1 MTRLRFLDILIV
13 ILTISILNTGCGKS
27 EEPVSDILAEIDS
40 LEKKLEWADYRLSEE
55 EWEHFR
61 TGKSDSLSFYN
72 DLYLYVIAG
81 TNLYK
86 YAKNGSNLTDKTDRQ
101 RLQILISEI
110 VTDRIEFQPE
120 MSEFKR
126 GLKSIV
132 DSFKVDFQGE
142 ETSLKDVKELYY
154 DSRNRSQ
161 RELGCRAW
169 YSIGE
174 NLAPGVY
181 KLIRARNE
189 TASRLGYDNYWDLVS
204 SQFSQNG
211 VDILAFIKS
220 IDSLT
225 QSPYTQYKDNARTSL
240 GVNQLELWDIPFTHS
255 QINRQGDSF
264 FPIDS
269 QFTFVRRGL
278 TSVGF
283 SLEQLP
289 IYIEDITRADSDF
302 ESRSFAVSPPHDIRI
317 LNRVQ
322 NGFAGMHSLLN
333 QTGISL
339 YSAYIAQERPLY
351 NYAAD
356 TTWQM
361 AMGEIISA
369 MANDSAW
376 LYDVASM
383 PVGFISQFKQA
394 KIEQELIIIRELL
407 ANINFIYEAHINPD
421 RDLNLLYWE
430 LYQKFT
436 GLPRHEDMIIWST
449 VPELTSDPMLLVRKL
464 AAKTIAAQ
472 SVNYMT
478 TYFGP
483 LINNHNTSSFLVQ
496 NYFRFGS
503 RYAWS
508 ELLQRGTGEK
518 LNPIHL
524 KKFLEF

>member
-1 MTRLRFLDILIV
+1 
-13 ILTISILNTGCGKS
+13 
-27 EEPVSDILAEIDS
+27 
-40 LEKKLEWADYRLSEE
+40 
-55 EWEHFR
+55 
-61 TGKSDSLSFYN
+61 
-72 DLYLYVIAG
+72 
-81 TNLYK
+81 
-86 YAKNGSNLTDKTDRQ
+86 
-101 RLQILISEI
+101 
-110 VTDRIEFQPE
+110 
-120 MSEFKR
+120 
-126 GLKSIV
+126 
-132 DSFKVDFQGE
+132 
-142 ETSLKDVKELYY
+142 
-154 DSRNRSQ
+154 
-161 RELGCRAW
+161 
-169 YSIGE
+169 
-174 NLAPGVY
+174 
-181 KLIRARNE
+181 
-189 TASRLGYDNYWDLVS
+189 
-204 SQFSQNG
+204 
-211 VDILAFIKS
+211 
-220 IDSLT
+220 
-225 QSPYTQYKDNARTSL
+225 
-240 GVNQLELWDIPFTHS
+240 
-255 QINRQGDSF
+255 
-264 FPIDS
+264 
-269 QFTFVRRGL
+269 
-278 TSVGF
+278 
-283 SLEQLP
+283 
-289 IYIEDITRADSDF
+289 
-302 ESRSFAVSPPHDIRI
+302 VSPPKDIRI